1 MPVTGGPYLTAAY
14 FCEKVLREQDGVLS
28 TIRIVDRWTVNGP
41 TEAMPLTVIQASI
54 VVLLKSG
61 LYRGTGRI
69 TATPISPSNQRMEP
83 IILPVVFGGDDDNG
97 GGAVLPI
104 GFPAQEDG
112 LYWFEIS
119 LEGQG
124 LPAYVVTCIPM
135 RVVYLRIGPTLGRPS
150 PPASPGG

>member
-14 FCEKVLREQDGVLS
+14 FCERVLREQDGVLS

-112 LYWFEIS
+112 LY
-119 LEGQG
+119 
-124 LPAYVVTCIPM
+124 
-135 RVVYLRIGPTLGRPS
+135 
-150 PPASPGG
+150 

>member
-1 MPVTGGPYLTAAY
+1 
-14 FCEKVLREQDGVLS
+14 
-28 TIRIVDRWTVNGP
+28 
-41 TEAMPLTVIQASI
+41 
-54 VVLLKSG
+54 
-61 LYRGTGRI
+61 
-69 TATPISPSNQRMEP
+69 MEP

-150 PPASPGG
+150 RPASPGE